1 MLYYYK
7 NNFTKMN
14 PQICLQEDN
23 DEREY
28 HIEAS
33 IYGDIKEVSQQQNN
47 QKQNTES
54 ASNIQE
60 ENVQDKKGKSRKKKC
75 EKKNR
80 RKNKVN
86 LTKKKIKNYSYNE
99 ITLVKNNF
107 IGKKRTIKKRFSYYF
122 LKKSKNKLK
131 FNSDNNNTPININGS
146 TNSSIIHLCQ
156 NNLDDTGQKKKFVN
170 ENLNELFIP
179 KDNEYDC
186 CNFNDIA
193 NIEYNQ
199 DCKILTWLPF
209 DKK

>member
-1 MLYYYK
+1 
-7 NNFTKMN
+7 MN

-54 ASNIQE
+54 SSNIQE
-60 ENVQDKKGKSRKKKC
+60 ENVQDKKGKPRKKKY
-75 EKKNR
+75 EKKIR

-122 LKKSKNKLK
+122 LKKSKNELK

-146 TNSSIIHLCQ
+146 TDSSIIHLCQ
-156 NNLDDTGQKKKFVN
+156 NNLDDTGQNKKLVN

-179 KDNEYDC
+179 KDNESYYYNLDT
-186 CNFNDIA
+186 IA

-199 DCKILTWLPF
+199 DCKKISWYYPLV
-209 DKK
+209 